1 MRRLCEESEET
12 SGSGT
17 NETHLDGERASSAV
31 AVDVARAGGVAA
43 AAATSGRRVGGRGG
57 LGRARTGSGGT
68 SRRGAVVSDRV
79 GCWCRYNRCG
89 NG

>member
-1 MRRLCEESEET
+1 VARRLCEESEET

-17 NETHLDGERASSAV
+17 DETYLNGERASSAV
-31 AVDVARAGGVAA
+31 AVDIAGAGGVA

-57 LGRARTGSGGT
+57 LGRAGSGGA
-68 SRRGAVVSDRV
+68 SRRGAVVSNGVRRGCGHDR
-79 GCWCRYNRCG
+79 GG